1 MMYKTKKIRQRTGG
15 VQTWEE
21 TNDLAK
27 LLGDNPETL
36 AGNLLK
42 LRPGSP
48 LNAAEIK
55 AAKDFL
61 ISQHKKL
68 TGLAKQLQTE
78 TGDNTKTALE
88 FAQQHALTAE
98 LTKVYKG
105 AQTEIA
111 RALNILKQPV
121 QEGNI
126 VNLKLDQLNR
136 NNILMNYGG
145 TKTAKK
151 VAELYLQTPGL
162 AKKNKFCE

>member
-1 MMYKTKKIRQRTGG
+1 MQKDYKQK
-15 VQTWEE
+15 
-21 TNDLAK
+21 
-27 LLGDNPETL
+27 
-36 AGNLLK
+36 
-42 LRPGSP
+42 
-48 LNAAEIK
+48 
-55 AAKDFL
+55 
-61 ISQHKKL
+61 
-68 TGLAKQLQTE
+68 

-111 RALNILKQPV
+111 RALNILKEPV

-145 TKTAKK
+145 KKTNKK
-151 VAELYLQTPGL
+151 VAELYLETPGL
-162 AKKNKFCE
+162 DKK